1 MIRFKNS
8 HRDDAK
14 SASLHL
20 PRDSDDSVLTDN
32 SSNVSDIVEHR
43 QEKINRQLKS
53 RSLDNRKSME
63 KPAATPS
70 TSESGA
76 TLKPFFPT
84 ALVKNL
90 TKNSLEI
97 LECTLTMRQSATH
110 VTRLNTRLIES
121 MAGGEM
127 AFMSRMMAM
136 GASPNATCRLNHVSV
151 CHLAAMQNT
160 GVLELL
166 IKHGA
171 DVYRADKEGRT
182 PLHFAAWEG
191 NVKQIALMLNFPEG
205 LRKRIVECVPLSSQ
219 IVGEIKYHSTPVH
232 ALTNMTCKSNEEV
245 KLQVDWSD
253 GMEHNCRNI
262 KDMLP
267 PFQNEKNK
275 HGWCYG
281 WTALHAACARAQHH
295 CVELLIAAG
304 ADINAQ
310 DQFYRTPLDVVGYAH
325 YMGYKIEEKDFKATI
340 NLLLTSGKKIQK
352 CRYSPSL
359 NSIDTPLHTA
369 VELESEGS
377 VEQLL
382 LSGASA
388 TGWNSEG
395 ATPMHIC
402 VKKRNKELLQLLADF
417 KYNNEDPYLATIDVK
432 NKQGFTVLCAA
443 IKEGWTQ
450 GVCIALGARAS
461 ITMKANGESPIHIA
475 AQMGNIDILRQIIT
489 IAKLTNTLDFRN
501 EKGETALFKA
511 VSHSQLDVLKL
522 LISSGSDIGL
532 VTAMKT
538 NIFHIAAEQGNQDIL
553 EYLLEYNP
561 HVTVRLVNKSDNQ
574 GPPLFYA
581 VKNNHP
587 VCAELLIS
595 KGAQVGIYVP
605 CKDCIGKDI
614 LEWQSLLHI
623 AARKNYCEI
632 ADIIIK
638 HDSNTVHCPDSA
650 GRTPLHEACSNG
662 NREMIVLLLR
672 KGADLSEVGRGR
684 QPKLKLAPIDILINN
699 LSKPTEFIQ
708 EIFDS
713 YISSQGKSLE
723 EANCEVTVDYRVLIP
738 RESDMKQM
746 RVINALINTGNRYDQ
761 HRLLLH
767 PLVQTFLFLKWQSLL
782 SFFYSILILHACFVL
797 SLNIYALS
805 IFYYKDKE
813 ETVPIFFRSNVWIHI
828 IYLTICMIVIQEIVF
843 VKMKSKR
850 YLICWETW
858 LKIGYITL
866 AVFLPRIVSWET
878 KSSSEW
884 ARLVATFALLF
895 SWFEMMFLLSRFP
908 DWGYYVLMFGKVA
921 SKVLKILLSF
931 VFLVFGFSVSFM
943 IHFHAKPP
951 FEGPWGAFVTTLVM
965 MTSEFDYNDSLSKD
979 SILKASGSLFM
990 SRLIF
995 ITFLILVSI
1004 VLMNLIV
1011 GVAVNDVNN
1020 LEIIGSIKRL
1030 EKQAEFI
1037 TSLEDIVCNKLLESI
1052 LPKRLYSK
1060 LKNNIR
1066 LESVIVLRP
1075 RKATC
1080 YNRNRLP
1087 TRLREATF
1095 ERVQLQKKQS
1105 DEHLGS
1111 MVFQMK
1117 LDEISSTIKGIA
1129 DKQCANDTSTTLNQ
1143 IFKELREM
1151 KSDIDQIKQFIEITK
1166 RRSLCSNKSVPLIV
1180 VPKEQ

>member
-1 MIRFKNS
+1 MIRFKNNN
-8 HRDDAK
+8 RDDAK

-20 PRDSDDSVLTDN
+20 SRDSDTSLMDDGN
-32 SSNVSDIVEHR
+32 NNCDIVERR
-43 QEKINRQLKS
+43 QEKIHRHLKS
-53 RSLDNRKSME
+53 RSLDSRR
-63 KPAATPS
+63 TPS
-70 TSESGA
+70 TSQHGA
-76 TLKPFFPT
+76 TLKPFFPA
-84 ALVKNL
+84 ALVSNL

-127 AFMSRMMAM
+127 AFMS
-136 GASPNATCRLNHVSV
+136 SPNATCRLNHISV

-160 GVLELL
+160 DVLELL
-166 IKHGA
+166 LKHGA
-171 DVYRADKEGRT
+171 DVSRADKEGRT

-191 NVKQIALMLNFPEG
+191 NAKQIALILNFPED
-205 LRKRIVECVPLSSQ
+205 LRKRIVNCVSLSSE
-219 IVGEIKYHSTPVH
+219 IVGQIRYHSTPVH
-232 ALTNMTCKSNEEV
+232 PLTNMACNPNVEKTLDVN
-245 KLQVDWSD
+245 WSD

-267 PFQNEKNK
+267 PFQNEKTK
-275 HGWCYG
+275 HGWCHG

-304 ADINAQ
+304 ADVNAQ
-310 DQFYRTPLDVVGYAH
+310 DALYRTPLDVVGYAY
-325 YMGYKIEEKDFKATI
+325 YMGHKIEEKDFKATI
-340 NLLLTSGKKIQK
+340 NLLLTSGKQIQK
-352 CRYSPSL
+352 RRCSL
-359 NSIDTPLHTA
+359 SFNSIDTPLHTA
-369 VELESEGS
+369 VELESEAS

-395 ATPMHIC
+395 STAMHIC
-402 VKKRNKELLQLLADF
+402 VKRRNKELLQLLADF
-417 KYNNEDPYLATIDVK
+417 KYSNEDPYLATIDVK
-432 NKQGFTVLCAA
+432 NKQGFTVLYAA

-450 GVCIALGARAS
+450 GVCIALGAKAS
-461 ITMKANGESPIHIA
+461 IIMKANGDSAIHIA
-475 AQMGNIDILRQIIT
+475 AQVGNIDILQQIVA

-511 VSHSQLDVLKL
+511 ISHNQLHVLKIL
-522 LISSGSDIGL
+522 LSSGSNIEL
-532 VTAMKT
+532 KTAMDT
-538 NIFHIAAEQGNQDIL
+538 NVFHLAAKHGNEDIL

-561 HVTVRLVNKSDNQ
+561 QVTARLINKFDNL

-581 VKNNHP
+581 VSNNHT

-595 KGAQVGIYVP
+595 KGAQVCVYVQ
-605 CKDCIGKDI
+605 CNDCIGKDI
-614 LEWQSLLHI
+614 LEWTSLLHI
-623 AARKNYCEI
+623 AAGKNYCEI
-632 ADIIIK
+632 ADIILK
-638 HDSNTVHCPDSA
+638 HDSKTIHCPDSA

-684 QPKLKLAPIDILINN
+684 NSKSKLAPIDILMNN
-699 LSKPTEFIQ
+699 LSKPTEFMQ

-713 YISSQGKSLE
+713 YISSQGRSLQ
-723 EANCEVTVDYRVLIP
+723 EADCEVIVDYRVLIP

-767 PLVQTFLFLKWQSLL
+767 PLVQTFLFLKWKALL
-782 SFFYSILILHACFVL
+782 SFFYSILILHASFVL

-805 IFYYKDKE
+805 IFYYKDKNKN
-813 ETVPIFFRSNVWIHI
+813 VPIFFRSNVWIHI
-828 IYLTICMIVIQEIVF
+828 IYLTICMIVVQEIVF

-878 KSSSEW
+878 KTSPEW

-951 FEGPWGAFVTTLVM
+951 FEGPMGAFVTTLVM
-965 MTSEFDYNDSLSKD
+965 MTSEFDYNDSLSKE
-979 SILKASGSLFM
+979 SVLKASGSLFM

-1037 TSLEDIVCNKLLESI
+1037 TSLEDIVSNKLLESI
-1052 LPKRLYSK
+1052 LPKRLYNK
-1060 LKNNIR
+1060 FKNNIK

-1080 YNRNRLP
+1080 KNRNRLP

-1117 LDEISSTIKGIA
+1117 LDEISSTMKDIA
-1129 DKQCANDTSTTLNQ
+1129 NKQCANDTGKTLKQ
-1143 IFKELREM
+1143 IFNELHEM
-1151 KSDIDQIKQFIEITK
+1151 KNDIDKIKQFIEITK
-1166 RRSLCSNKSVPLIV
+1166 RRSLCNNKSVPLIF
-1180 VPKEQ
+1180 VPKEE